1 MSKLDSIIKEINKE
15 YKEEIAFNGNDA
27 ELIKYE
33 KVPFSSPRLNYMMYG
48 GLPMGRMIEFAGAER
63 SGKTTTALDMVKQC
77 QIKFAEEA
85 KKNKTEKRRVCF
97 VDAENTF
104 DVEWATK
111 LGVNV
116 KDLLLIKPQEQ
127 YAEQIFEIMRTVI
140 ETGEIGLIV
149 LDSVAQLVS
158 KSAFEEDIEKKQYG
172 GIAMSLTKF
181 CNIIVPLLGKYNC
194 MCIMINQ
201 VREDLNN
208 PYNEFITPGGRG
220 FKHNCSVR
228 LMFQQGNF
236 IDVNN
241 KELTR
246 GAENPAGNLVK
257 VKIEKDDNAIWYT
270 IGAEDKLMKYIVEKG
285 SIAIDG
291 ISLTVSK
298 VDNFSFSVSIIP
310 HTAKETILSHKS
322 VGDIVNLE
330 NDVIGKYVDKLINF
344 SNKNNKVE
352 SNITREFLI
361 KNGY

>member
-1 MSKLDSIIKEINKE
+1 MSKLDTLIKQINKD

-27 ELIKYE
+27 ALRKYE
-33 KVPFSSPRLNYMMYG
+33 LVPFSSPRLNYMLYG

-77 QIKFAEEA
+77 QIKFEEEA

-104 DVEWATK
+104 DVDWATK
-111 LGVNV
+111 LGVKV

-140 ETGEIGLIV
+140 ETGEVGLIV

-181 CNIIVPLLGKYNC
+181 CNIVVPLLGKYNC

-246 GAENPAGNLVK
+246 GAENPSGNLVK
-257 VKIEKDDNAIWYT
+257 VKIEK
-270 IGAEDKLMKYIVEKG
+270 
-285 SIAIDG
+285 
-291 ISLTVSK
+291 SK
-298 VDNFSFSVSIIP
+298 VCRSDRRVGFYTLNYLSGIDYISDTIDVLIQLGAILQRGSYYDIINP
-310 HTAKETILSHKS
+310 ETGEVLYEEKIQ
-322 VGDIVNLE
+322 
-330 NDVIGKYVDKLINF
+330 GKPN
-344 SNKNNKVE
+344 
-352 SNITREFLI
+352 LI
-361 KNGY
+361 KVIKENKDLYKKLESLISYN

>member
-1 MSKLDSIIKEINKE
+1 MSRLDSLIKEINKE

-27 ELIKYE
+27 ALRKYE
-33 KVPFSSPRLNYMMYG
+33 LVPFSSPRLNYMLYG

-77 QIKFAEEA
+77 QIKFEEEA

-104 DVEWATK
+104 DVDWAIK
-111 LGVNV
+111 LGVKV

-140 ETGEIGLIV
+140 ETGEVGLIV

-181 CNIIVPLLGKYNC
+181 CNIVVPLLGKYNC

-257 VKIEKDDNAIWYT
+257 VKIEK
-270 IGAEDKLMKYIVEKG
+270 
-285 SIAIDG
+285 
-291 ISLTVSK
+291 SK
-298 VDNFSFSVSIIP
+298 VCRSDRRVGFYTLNYLNGIDYISDTIDVLMQLGAILQRGSYYDIINP
-310 HTAKETILSHKS
+310 ETGEVLYEEKIQ
-322 VGDIVNLE
+322 
-330 NDVIGKYVDKLINF
+330 GKPN
-344 SNKNNKVE
+344 
-352 SNITREFLI
+352 LI
-361 KNGY
+361 KVIKENKDLYKKLESLISYN

>member
-1 MSKLDSIIKEINKE
+1 MSRLDSLIKEINKE

-27 ELIKYE
+27 ALRKYE
-33 KVPFSSPRLNYMMYG
+33 LVPFSSPRLNYMLYG

-77 QIKFAEEA
+77 QIKFEEEA

-104 DVEWATK
+104 DVDWATK
-111 LGVNV
+111 LGVKV

-140 ETGEIGLIV
+140 ETGEVGLIV

-181 CNIIVPLLGKYNC
+181 CNIVVPLLGKYNC

-246 GAENPAGNLVK
+246 GAENPSGNLVK
-257 VKIEKDDNAIWYT
+257 VRIEK
-270 IGAEDKLMKYIVEKG
+270 
-285 SIAIDG
+285 
-291 ISLTVSK
+291 SK
-298 VDNFSFSVSIIP
+298 VCRSDRRVGFYTLNYLSGIDYISDTIDVLIQLGAILQRGSYYDIINP
-310 HTAKETILSHKS
+310 ETGEVLYEEKIQ
-322 VGDIVNLE
+322 
-330 NDVIGKYVDKLINF
+330 GKPN
-344 SNKNNKVE
+344 
-352 SNITREFLI
+352 LI
-361 KNGY
+361 KVIKENKDLYKKLESLISYN

>member
-1 MSKLDSIIKEINKE
+1 MSRLDSLIKEINKE

-27 ELIKYE
+27 ALRKYE
-33 KVPFSSPRLNYMMYG
+33 LVPFSSPRLNYMLYG

-77 QIKFAEEA
+77 QIKFEEEA

-104 DVEWATK
+104 DVDWAAK
-111 LGVNV
+111 LGVKV

-127 YAEQIFEIMRTVI
+127 YAEQIFEIMRNVI
-140 ETGEIGLIV
+140 ETGEVGLIV

-181 CNIIVPLLGKYNC
+181 CNIVVPLLGKYNC

-246 GAENPAGNLVK
+246 GAENPSGNLVK
-257 VKIEKDDNAIWYT
+257 VKIEK
-270 IGAEDKLMKYIVEKG
+270 
-285 SIAIDG
+285 
-291 ISLTVSK
+291 SK
-298 VDNFSFSVSIIP
+298 VCRSDRRVGFYTLNYLNGIDYISDTIDVLMQLGAILQRGSYYDIINP
-310 HTAKETILSHKS
+310 ETGEVLYEEKIQ
-322 VGDIVNLE
+322 
-330 NDVIGKYVDKLINF
+330 GKPN
-344 SNKNNKVE
+344 
-352 SNITREFLI
+352 LI
-361 KNGY
+361 KVIKENKDLYKKLESLISYN

>member
-1 MSKLDSIIKEINKE
+1 MGRLDSLIKEINKE

-27 ELIKYE
+27 ALRKYE
-33 KVPFSSPRLNYMMYG
+33 LVPFSSPRLNYMLYG

-77 QIKFAEEA
+77 QIKFEEEA

-104 DVEWATK
+104 DVDWATK
-111 LGVNV
+111 LGVKV

-127 YAEQIFEIMRTVI
+127 YAEQIFEIMRNVI
-140 ETGEIGLIV
+140 ETGEVGLIV

-181 CNIIVPLLGKYNC
+181 CNIVVPLLGKYNC

-246 GAENPAGNLVK
+246 GAENPSGNLVK
-257 VKIEKDDNAIWYT
+257 VKIEK
-270 IGAEDKLMKYIVEKG
+270 
-285 SIAIDG
+285 
-291 ISLTVSK
+291 SK
-298 VDNFSFSVSIIP
+298 VCRSDRRVGFYTLNYLNGIDYISDTIDVLMQLGAILQRGSYYDIINP
-310 HTAKETILSHKS
+310 ETGEVLYEEKIQ
-322 VGDIVNLE
+322 
-330 NDVIGKYVDKLINF
+330 GKPN
-344 SNKNNKVE
+344 
-352 SNITREFLI
+352 LI
-361 KNGY
+361 KVIKENKDLYKKLESLISYN

>member
-1 MSKLDSIIKEINKE
+1 MGRLDSLIKEINKE

-27 ELIKYE
+27 ALRKYE
-33 KVPFSSPRLNYMMYG
+33 LVPFSSPRLNYMLYG

-77 QIKFAEEA
+77 QIKFEEEA

-104 DVEWATK
+104 DVDWATK
-111 LGVNV
+111 LGVKV

-127 YAEQIFEIMRTVI
+127 YAEQIFEIMKTVI
-140 ETGEIGLIV
+140 ETGEVGLIV

-181 CNIIVPLLGKYNC
+181 CNIVVPLLGKYNC

-257 VKIEKDDNAIWYT
+257 VKIEK
-270 IGAEDKLMKYIVEKG
+270 
-285 SIAIDG
+285 
-291 ISLTVSK
+291 SK
-298 VDNFSFSVSIIP
+298 VCRSDRRVGFYTLNYLNGIDYISDTIDVLMQLGAILQRGSYYDIINP
-310 HTAKETILSHKS
+310 QTGEVLYEEKIQ
-322 VGDIVNLE
+322 
-330 NDVIGKYVDKLINF
+330 GKPN
-344 SNKNNKVE
+344 
-352 SNITREFLI
+352 LI
-361 KNGY
+361 KVIKENKDLYKKLESLISYN

>member
-1 MSKLDSIIKEINKE
+1 MSRLDSLIKEINKE

-27 ELIKYE
+27 ALRKYE
-33 KVPFSSPRLNYMMYG
+33 LVPFSSPRLNYMLYG

-77 QIKFAEEA
+77 QIKFEEEA

-104 DVEWATK
+104 DVDWATK
-111 LGVNV
+111 LGVKV

-127 YAEQIFEIMRTVI
+127 YAEQIFEIMKTVI
-140 ETGEIGLIV
+140 ETGEVGLIV

-181 CNIIVPLLGKYNC
+181 CNIVVPLLGKYNC

-246 GAENPAGNLVK
+246 GAENPSGNLVK
-257 VKIEKDDNAIWYT
+257 VKIEK
-270 IGAEDKLMKYIVEKG
+270 
-285 SIAIDG
+285 
-291 ISLTVSK
+291 SK
-298 VDNFSFSVSIIP
+298 VCRSDRRVGFYTLNYLNGIDYISDTIDVLMQLGAILQRGSYYDIINP
-310 HTAKETILSHKS
+310 ETGEVLYEEKIQ
-322 VGDIVNLE
+322 
-330 NDVIGKYVDKLINF
+330 GKPN
-344 SNKNNKVE
+344 
-352 SNITREFLI
+352 LI
-361 KNGY
+361 KVIKENKDLYKKLESLISYN

>member
-1 MSKLDSIIKEINKE
+1 MSRLDSLIKEINKE

-27 ELIKYE
+27 ALRKYE
-33 KVPFSSPRLNYMMYG
+33 LVPFSSPRLNYMLYG

-77 QIKFAEEA
+77 QIKFEEEA

-104 DVEWATK
+104 DVDWATK
-111 LGVNV
+111 LGVKV

-127 YAEQIFEIMRTVI
+127 YAEQIFEIMKTVI
-140 ETGEIGLIV
+140 ETGEVGLIV

-181 CNIIVPLLGKYNC
+181 CNIVVPLLGKYNC

-246 GAENPAGNLVK
+246 GAENPSGNLVK
-257 VKIEKDDNAIWYT
+257 VKIEK
-270 IGAEDKLMKYIVEKG
+270 
-285 SIAIDG
+285 
-291 ISLTVSK
+291 SK
-298 VDNFSFSVSIIP
+298 VCRSDRRVGFYTLNYLSGIDYISDTIDVLMQLGAILQRGSYYDIINP
-310 HTAKETILSHKS
+310 ETGEVLYEEKIQ
-322 VGDIVNLE
+322 
-330 NDVIGKYVDKLINF
+330 GKPN
-344 SNKNNKVE
+344 
-352 SNITREFLI
+352 LI
-361 KNGY
+361 KVIKENKDLYKKLESLISYN

>member
-85 KKNKTEKRRVCF
+85 KKNKTEMRRVCF

-257 VKIEKDDNAIWYT
+257 VKIEK
-270 IGAEDKLMKYIVEKG
+270 
-285 SIAIDG
+285 
-291 ISLTVSK
+291 SK
-298 VDNFSFSVSIIP
+298 VCRSDRRMGFYTLNYLEGIDYISDTIDVLIQLGAILQRGSYYDIINP
-310 HTAKETILSHKS
+310 DTGEVLYNEKIQ
-322 VGDIVNLE
+322 
-330 NDVIGKYVDKLINF
+330 GKPN
-344 SNKNNKVE
+344 
-352 SNITREFLI
+352 LI
-361 KNGY
+361 KVIKENKELFKKLEALISYN

>member
-1 MSKLDSIIKEINKE
+1 MSRLDSLIKEINKE

-27 ELIKYE
+27 ALRKYE
-33 KVPFSSPRLNYMMYG
+33 LVPFSSPRLNYMLYG

-77 QIKFAEEA
+77 QIKFEEEA

-104 DVEWATK
+104 DVDWATK
-111 LGVNV
+111 LGVKV

-127 YAEQIFEIMRTVI
+127 CAEQIFEIMRNVI
-140 ETGEIGLIV
+140 ETGEVGLIV

-181 CNIIVPLLGKYNC
+181 CNIVVPLLGKYNC

-246 GAENPAGNLVK
+246 GAENPSGNLVK
-257 VKIEKDDNAIWYT
+257 VKIEK
-270 IGAEDKLMKYIVEKG
+270 
-285 SIAIDG
+285 
-291 ISLTVSK
+291 SK
-298 VDNFSFSVSIIP
+298 VCRSDRRVGFYTLNYLNGIDYISDTIDVLMQLGAIVQRGSYYDIINP
-310 HTAKETILSHKS
+310 ETGEVLYEEKIQ
-322 VGDIVNLE
+322 
-330 NDVIGKYVDKLINF
+330 GKPN
-344 SNKNNKVE
+344 
-352 SNITREFLI
+352 LI
-361 KNGY
+361 KVIKENKDLYKKLESLISYN

>member
-1 MSKLDSIIKEINKE
+1 MSRLDSLIKEINKE

-27 ELIKYE
+27 ALRKYE
-33 KVPFSSPRLNYMMYG
+33 LVPFSSPRLNYMLYG

-77 QIKFAEEA
+77 QIKFEEEA

-104 DVEWATK
+104 DVDWATK
-111 LGVNV
+111 LGVKV

-127 YAEQIFEIMRTVI
+127 YAEQIFEIMKTVI
-140 ETGEIGLIV
+140 ETGEVGLIV

-181 CNIIVPLLGKYNC
+181 CNIVVPLLGKYNC

-257 VKIEKDDNAIWYT
+257 VKIEK
-270 IGAEDKLMKYIVEKG
+270 
-285 SIAIDG
+285 
-291 ISLTVSK
+291 SK
-298 VDNFSFSVSIIP
+298 VCRSDRRVGFYTLNYLNGIDYISDTIDVLMQLGAILQRGSYYDIINP
-310 HTAKETILSHKS
+310 QTGEVLYEEKIQ
-322 VGDIVNLE
+322 
-330 NDVIGKYVDKLINF
+330 GKPN
-344 SNKNNKVE
+344 
-352 SNITREFLI
+352 LI
-361 KNGY
+361 KVIKENKDLYKKLESLISYN

>member
-1 MSKLDSIIKEINKE
+1 MSRLDSLIKEINKE

-27 ELIKYE
+27 ALRKYE
-33 KVPFSSPRLNYMMYG
+33 LVPFSSPRLNYMLYG

-77 QIKFAEEA
+77 QIKFEEEA

-104 DVEWATK
+104 DVDWATK
-111 LGVNV
+111 LGVKV

-140 ETGEIGLIV
+140 ETGEVGLIV

-181 CNIIVPLLGKYNC
+181 CNIVVPLLGKYNC

-246 GAENPAGNLVK
+246 GAENPSGNLVK
-257 VKIEKDDNAIWYT
+257 VKIEK
-270 IGAEDKLMKYIVEKG
+270 
-285 SIAIDG
+285 
-291 ISLTVSK
+291 SK
-298 VDNFSFSVSIIP
+298 VCRSDRRVGFYTLNYLSGIDYISDTIDVLMQLGAILQRGSYYDIINP
-310 HTAKETILSHKS
+310 ETGEVLYEEKIQ
-322 VGDIVNLE
+322 
-330 NDVIGKYVDKLINF
+330 GKPN
-344 SNKNNKVE
+344 
-352 SNITREFLI
+352 LI
-361 KNGY
+361 KVIKENKDLYKKLESLISYN